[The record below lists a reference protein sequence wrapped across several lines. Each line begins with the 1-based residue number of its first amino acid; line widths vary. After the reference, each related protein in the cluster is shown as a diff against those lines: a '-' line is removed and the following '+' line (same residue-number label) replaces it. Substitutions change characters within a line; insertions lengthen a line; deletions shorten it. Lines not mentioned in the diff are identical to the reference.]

1 MRLEEKFAES
11 SETMSVKSNDESS
24 SELKE
29 KCKQQELV
37 IKELEKRRAAAK
49 KEIKVLMARAQGKP
63 TNSLGIEGRTLYKV
77 KIDLESL
84 YKDMI

>member
-1 MRLEEKFAES
+1 MREEYDTLATDYMNLKKDKMRLEEKFAES

-49 KEIKVLMARAQGKP
+49 KEIKVLMARA
-63 TNSLGIEGRTLYKV
+63 
-77 KIDLESL
+77 
-84 YKDMI
+84 